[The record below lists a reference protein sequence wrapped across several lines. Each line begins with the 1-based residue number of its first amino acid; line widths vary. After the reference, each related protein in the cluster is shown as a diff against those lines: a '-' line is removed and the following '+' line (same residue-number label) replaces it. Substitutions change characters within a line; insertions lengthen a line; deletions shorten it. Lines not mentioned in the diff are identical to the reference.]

1 MSALKAWGIYKG
13 GIYKGGAY
21 KDGAYKDG
29 AVQGMLILFGNLVL
43 GLAG

>member
-29 AVQGMLILFGNLVL
+29 AVQGLLILFGNLVF

>member
-29 AVQGMLILFGNLVL
+29 AVQGLLILFGNLVL